1 MIYFILILLNF
12 IGYANQ
18 AEPQISFAKNQQS
31 IEYYVE
37 QAELWWKEVEKDNKS
52 EINWYNYFRASR
64 NANGTYDWRS
74 DFLELSPYLKEGA
87 EIVKLIKE
95 AIPNTFTYYYCS
107 FLTNGIGV
115 ENYQNLLKA
124 YEMNPNFV
132 GIHSSM
138 ISYAESSMNYDFRK
152 KVNKEWYQTNYF
164 STDLLNYSYN
174 VLNSMD
180 KNSILFVQN
189 DNDTYPLWLLQD
201 ALEIRPDVL
210 IINIDFMLL
219 DDYRKN
225 IFEKLKIKNIDLG
238 EIDIDEYRGN
248 WKKALQYI
256 INNYQGNKNIHLGLT
271 LYNELYNDLND
282 KLYISGLTLKY
293 SKEKIDTLKLNL
305 NFYENI
311 FNLDYLKNDF
321 YFSKNENNI
330 NVQNLN
336 YVNMFSELYPYY
348 LNNKEIEKANE
359 LKELS
364 VKIASKLNNEK
375 VNDEVKN
382 LFKN

>member
-1 MIYFILILLNF
+1 MIYFILILLNH

-52 EINWYNYFRASR
+52 EVNWYNYFRACR
-64 NANGTYDWRS
+64 NTNGTYDWRS
-74 DFLELSPYLKEGA
+74 DFLELSTYLKEGA
-87 EIVKLIKE
+87 EIVKLINQ

-138 ISYAESSMNYDFRK
+138 ISYAESSMNYDLRK
-152 KVNKEWYQTNYF
+152 KVNNEWYQTNYF

-225 IFEKLKIKNIDLG
+225 IFDKLKIKNIDLG

-336 YVNMFSELYPYY
+336 YVNMFSEIYPYY
-348 LNNKEIEKANE
+348 LNNKEIKKANQ
-359 LKELS
+359 LKDLS
-364 VKIASKLNNEK
+364 VKIASKLENKSIIEE
-375 VNDEVKN
+375 VNQ